1 MALPQPFVASDL
13 WMSRVKGTKLVISH
27 SHADYPA
34 MLAEAM
40 DVLEH
45 FQGQPGKAVAVLH
58 CSQSQLIKL
67 LKAEPKALQK
77 VNELRKSLG
86 QHALR

>member
-1 MALPQPFVASDL
+1 MPFTASDL
-13 WMSRVKGTKLVISH
+13 WMSRVKGTKLVISP

-45 FQGQPGKAVAVLH
+45 FNGQPSKAVNVLH

-67 LKAEPKALQK
+67 LKAEPKALGRI
-77 VNELRKSLG
+77 NDLRKAQG